1 MTFQRK
7 MLYGFSLM
15 VLPALLIGVEAIRT
29 NILERD
35 ALQMLGQNMARTR
48 TYAELET
55 AMFNQSE
62 IIWRY
67 LSGLDP
73 SARAEFT
80 KTGEVIR
87 YWQQRWR
94 SELRPNE
101 AALANSTEDIQRRI
115 EVVADSV
122 FKLYDSGQHE
132 ASYRMAQRDLR
143 DQLLPALTQ
152 LNRDIYRQA
161 RESSVRGAYSR
172 LEEIVT
178 GERDALIVILI
189 VALVAGLLASWLISR
204 GLARPI
210 SQLRVAMAR
219 VGSGEVDLPID
230 VSSPDE
236 IGDLA
241 RSFAQMTQ
249 SLEQSRAGTTRL
261 NSELQRK
268 VSQLER
274 TQAQLVQ
281 SEKLASI
288 GEMAAAVAHGIR
300 NPLASLRAAAQV
312 ALRHPEST
320 ASREHLSVI
329 IEEVD
334 RLDRRVSHLL
344 SFSKPAPFHP
354 LRESVTRLLEDLLP
368 PFTELL
374 REKRITLVLALAP
387 ELPEVRVDPMQLEQA
402 FVEVVSNALDAMP
415 EGGTLHISAR
425 AVQDGAAPGVMVEI
439 SDTGIGIPE
448 RVLES
453 VCEPFFTTRSEGTGL
468 GLAIAKRYIEQN
480 GGTLEISS
488 VVGTGTT
495 VRIRLAGIDAPESP
509 ESMTNESTMP
519 AGAGARQP

>member
-15 VLPALLIGVEAIRT
+15 VLPALLIGVEAVRT
-29 NILERD
+29 NVLERD

-48 TYAELET
+48 TYSELET

-73 SARAEFT
+73 HAREEFN
-80 KTGEVIR
+80 KTGEVIK

-101 AALANSTEDIQRRI
+101 AGLANSTEEIQRRI
-115 EVVADSV
+115 EIVADSV

-143 DQLLPALTQ
+143 DGLLPALTQ

-178 GERDALIVILI
+178 GERDALIAILI
-189 VALVAGLLASWLISR
+189 FAVVAGLLASWLISR

-219 VGSGEVDLPID
+219 VGAGEVDLPID

-312 ALRHPEST
+312 ALRHPESA

-354 LRESVTRLLEDLLP
+354 LRESVARLVEDLLP

-374 REKRITLVLALAP
+374 REKRVTLELALAP
-387 ELPEVRVDPMQLEQA
+387 DLPEVRVDPMQLEQA
-402 FVEVVSNALDAMP
+402 LVEVVSNALDAMP
-415 EGGTLHISAR
+415 NGGTLRISAH
-425 AVQDGAAPGVMVEI
+425 AVHVGDDASVVVEI
-439 SDTGIGIPE
+439 VDSGVGIPE

-453 VCEPFFTTRSEGTGL
+453 VCEPFFTTRTEGTGL

-480 GGTLEISS
+480 GGALEISS
-488 VVGTGTT
+488 IVGTGTT
-495 VRIRLAGIDAPESP
+495 VRIRLPGIDGAEAT
-509 ESMTNESTMP
+509 ESMMNESAIP
-519 AGAGARQP
+519 ARAGARQS